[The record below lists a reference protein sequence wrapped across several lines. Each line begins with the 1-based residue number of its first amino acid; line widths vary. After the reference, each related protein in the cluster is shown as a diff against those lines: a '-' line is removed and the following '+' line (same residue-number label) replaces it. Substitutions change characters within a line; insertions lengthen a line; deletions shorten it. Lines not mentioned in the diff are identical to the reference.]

1 MEAPEWVE
9 CCSIEKGGANKLW
22 RLMSKEEIQTA
33 TLKTID
39 KVWTEPVAEL
49 EFDSTPT
56 PGMKSPTQPTTS
68 TVSEQPAVASNIA
81 EQGTAAST
89 MAKQYT
95 VASTS
100 TEQPTAFSTSA
111 GQVTGTPTRSSNAAT
126 PDSEVPVTLSC
137 MQCLEAISQCNSKDL
152 LQRLKDKGGMV
163 LGSTELIY
171 FVDTG
176 GQAIYHDVHPVLIT
190 SPSVYLVVFSLNDFY
205 GKTDD
210 KKLMSEYF
218 RSSLIQR
225 PLRSI
230 QTFGCETTESDKRG
244 FPQDPKIFIIGTHL
258 DVLPQGNDRVK
269 TLDHLHQIIAE
280 EISHTPY
287 RQFVQ
292 YDWDGRSFWAVDN
305 TEAGKGQKIESAHE
319 NYISLLR
326 ERIQDKRMMMSR
338 KVPIP
343 WFLLRLVMIS
353 NGVQYCTYSQLLKE
367 AESMGYIRKGSQ
379 AEGLDAMLKLFH
391 MLGLVYYRIP
401 EGSTKGESLVF
412 IDPDCLFS
420 TTTNFLMAAKEE
432 LKDINRSSGDELDHF
447 VLKPNVDSPPRPRKR
462 RIQLADPFKETV
474 ECEMHQK
481 CKSQSSSKR
490 RKIERSLLEKQCFRG
505 TAAGIVETD
514 KVMQRMETNLMHI
527 WKETAV
533 LLQKVESTMINLH
546 QAPMSTV
553 LERIGVN
560 LKEEK
565 DPSEV
570 TSSGHYVTTWKGITL
585 SQRLW
590 SHLRASLTV
599 GDIAQVKQQVHKA
612 LNDFWCN
619 CRKRRKSIQSTDMPL
634 FLALLSDL
642 RIIAKVHG
650 SQFTDSDCYVIP
662 SALPM
667 SKESKATRITN
678 PNSILITVLSQSILR
693 TCYLPSGLFCA
704 LISCLVTTSGWN
716 IIPLDREHVFF
727 THESVHGQVH
737 VIEWDP
743 FLEIY
748 LEVKA
753 SLDPQALKDSCRFI
767 KMTLDEALRDVYS
780 KFFCHPLPLAASVNP
795 SPIIWGFPC
804 KAHPWPDEKTHIAAF
819 QRDEDECWA
828 ECLLEGSIALQP
840 VSTEQLLWFQ

>member
-39 KVWTEPVAEL
+39 KIWTEPVAEL

-56 PGMKSPTQPTTS
+56 PGMKSPTQPTIS

-95 VASTS
+95 VASTRTEQYTVAS
-100 TEQPTAFSTSA
+100 TRTEQPTAFSTGA

-126 PDSEVPVTLSC
+126 PDPEVPVTLSC

-152 LQRLKDKGGMV
+152 LQRLKDKSGKV
-163 LGSTELIY
+163 LDSTELIY

-210 KKLMSEYF
+210 EKLMSEYF

-230 QTFGCETTESDKRG
+230 QTLGCETTESDKRG

-269 TLDHLHQIIAE
+269 FLDHLHQIIAE

-287 RQFVQ
+287 CQFVQ
-292 YDWDGRSFWAVDN
+292 YDGDGRSFWAVDN
-305 TEAGKGQKIESAHE
+305 TKAGKGQENESDHE
-319 NYISLLR
+319 DYISLLR
-326 ERIQDKRMMMSR
+326 ERIRDKRMMISR

-379 AEGLDAMLKLFH
+379 AKDLDAMLKLFH
-391 MLGLVYYRIP
+391 MLGLVYYRRP
-401 EGSTKGESLVF
+401 EDCTKNESLVF

-432 LKDINRSSGDELDHF
+432 LEDNGSGSDKLGQ
-447 VLKPNVDSPPRPRKR
+447 VGVVDKN
-462 RIQLADPFKETV
+462 
-474 ECEMHQK
+474 
-481 CKSQSSSKR
+481 
-490 RKIERSLLEKQCFRG
+490 
-505 TAAGIVETD
+505 
-514 KVMQRMETNLMHI
+514 KVVQRMEENLVQI

-533 LLQKVESTMINLH
+533 LLQKVERTMMNLH
-546 QAPMSTV
+546 QTSMRTV
-553 LERIGVN
+553 LDSIGDC

-570 TSSGHYVTTWKGITL
+570 TCSGQYATTWKGITL
-585 SQRLW
+585 NQKLW
-590 SHLRASLTV
+590 SHLKASLTV
-599 GDIAQVKQQVHKA
+599 GDTALVKQQVQKA
-612 LNDFWCN
+612 LNDFWCG
-619 CRKRRKSIQSTDMPL
+619 CRKGRKSIQSTDMPM

-642 RIIAKVHG
+642 RIIANVHRLIG
-650 SQFTDSDCYVIP
+650 SDFFVIP
-662 SALPM
+662 SALSM
-667 SKESKATRITN
+667 SKESKATRITK

-693 TCYLPSGLFCA
+693 ACYLPSGLFCA
-704 LISCLVTTSGWN
+704 LLSCLVTTSGWS
-716 IIPLDREHVFF
+716 ITPLDRQHVVF
-727 THESVHGQVH
+727 THDSVHGQVH

-753 SLDPQALKDSCRFI
+753 SPKALKDSCRI
-767 KMTLDEALRDVYS
+767 VKKTVDKALCDVYS
-780 KFFCHPLPLAASVNP
+780 KFFCCPLPLAASVNP

-804 KAHPWPDEKTHIAAF
+804 QAHPDKPDEKMHIAAF

-828 ECLLEGSIALQP
+828 ECLLEGSIALQV
-840 VSTEQLLWFQ
+840 VSEEQLLWFK

>member
-39 KVWTEPVAEL
+39 KIWTEPVAES

-56 PGMKSPTQPTTS
+56 PDMKSPTQPTTS
-68 TVSEQPAVASNIA
+68 TVSEQPAVAS
-81 EQGTAAST
+81 TR
-89 MAKQYT
+89 
-95 VASTS
+95 

-126 PDSEVPVTLSC
+126 PDPEVPVTLSC

-152 LQRLKDKGGMV
+152 LQRLKDKSGKV
-163 LGSTELIY
+163 LDSTELIY

-210 KKLMSEYF
+210 EKLMSEYF

-230 QTFGCETTESDKRG
+230 QTFGCETSESDKRG

-258 DVLPQGNDRVK
+258 DVLPQGNDRVEI
-269 TLDHLHQIIAE
+269 LDHLHQIIAE
-280 EISHTPY
+280 EIRHTPY

-292 YDWDGRSFWAVDN
+292 YDRYGRSFWAVDN
-305 TEAGKGQKIESAHE
+305 TEAGKGQKIESAHV

-326 ERIQDKRMMMSR
+326 ERIQDKRMMISR

-379 AEGLDAMLKLFH
+379 AKDLDAMLKLFH
-391 MLGLVYYRIP
+391 MLGLVYYRRP
-401 EGSTKGESLVF
+401 EDCTKNESLVF

-432 LKDINRSSGDELDHF
+432 LEDNGSGSDKLGQ
-447 VLKPNVDSPPRPRKR
+447 VGVVDKN
-462 RIQLADPFKETV
+462 
-474 ECEMHQK
+474 
-481 CKSQSSSKR
+481 
-490 RKIERSLLEKQCFRG
+490 
-505 TAAGIVETD
+505 
-514 KVMQRMETNLMHI
+514 KVVQRMEENLVQI

-533 LLQKVESTMINLH
+533 LLQKVERTLMNLH
-546 QAPMSTV
+546 QTSMRTV
-553 LERIGVN
+553 LESIGDC

-570 TSSGHYVTTWKGITL
+570 STWKGITL
-585 SQRLW
+585 SQKLW
-590 SHLRASLTV
+590 SHLKVSFTV
-599 GDIAQVKQQVHKA
+599 GDTALVKQQVQKA
-612 LNDFWCN
+612 LNDFWCG
-619 CRKRRKSIQSTDMPL
+619 CRKGRKSIQSTDMPV

-642 RIIAKVHG
+642 RIIANVHRGQLIG
-650 SQFTDSDCYVIP
+650 SDFYVIP

-667 SKESKATRITN
+667 SKESKATRRTN

-693 TCYLPSGLFCA
+693 ACYLPSGLFCA
-704 LISCLVTTSGWN
+704 LLSCLVTTSGWS
-716 IIPLDREHVFF
+716 ITPLDRQHVVF
-727 THESVHGQVH
+727 THDSVHGQVH

-753 SLDPQALKDSCRFI
+753 SPKALKDSCRI
-767 KMTLDEALRDVYS
+767 VKKTVDKALCDVYS
-780 KFFCHPLPLAASVNP
+780 KFFCCPLPLAASVNP

-804 KAHPWPDEKTHIAAF
+804 QAHPDKPDEKMHIAAF

-828 ECLLEGSIALQP
+828 ECLLEGSIALQA